1 MNNIDDNDNIVR
13 VGNSYFNRDE
23 FPMLFGM
30 SVTVPILPCIQL
42 DLTVKQD

>member
-1 MNNIDDNDNIVR
+1 MNDNVNDNIVR

-30 SVTVPILPCIQL
+30 SLVEIPILPCIQL